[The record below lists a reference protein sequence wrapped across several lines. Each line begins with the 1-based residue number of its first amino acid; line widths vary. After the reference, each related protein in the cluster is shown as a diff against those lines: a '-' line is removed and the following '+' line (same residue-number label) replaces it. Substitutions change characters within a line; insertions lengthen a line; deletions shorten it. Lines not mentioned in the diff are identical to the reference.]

1 MLILTVPLIS
11 LRLQTYNIS
20 FKRFIFFFIHISI
33 LVRSIANLSPPNQLK
48 SRVHIARFLLN
59 IGSIWLF
66 SMVINLN
73 VCTYSHN
80 LCLSLSK
87 SQGAW
92 VWSVQLDI
100 SFFAWLL
107 YRQQLFN
114 AFPRTPQKVFATIAR
129 ISLSLSV
136 LISLSFF
143 LSVLGVLLKKY
154 YINVYF
160 KRV

>member
-11 LRLQTYNIS
+11 LRLQTYIIS

-33 LVRSIANLSPPNQLK
+33 IVRSIANISSPNQLK
-48 SRVHIARFLLN
+48 SRVHITRFLLN

-66 SMVINLN
+66 SMVIILN

-100 SFFAWLL
+100 SFFLRGYYIASNSSMHFLERRKKFLQRQLESLFLL
-107 YRQQLFN
+107 CTYFS
-114 AFPRTPQKVFATIAR
+114 VI
-129 ISLSLSV
+129 LSV
-136 LISLSFF
+136 RFGC
-143 LSVLGVLLKKY
+143 VVKKILY
-154 YINVYF
+154 
-160 KRV
+160 

>member
-33 LVRSIANLSPPNQLK
+33 IVRSIANISSPNQLK
-48 SRVHIARFLLN
+48 SRVHITRFLLN

-66 SMVINLN
+66 SMVIILN

-100 SFFAWLL
+100 SFFLRGYYIASNSSMHFLERRKKFL
-107 YRQQLFN
+107 QRQLESLF
-114 AFPRTPQKVFATIAR
+114 
-129 ISLSLSV
+129 LSLY
-136 LISLSFF
+136 LFLCHSFCPF
-143 LSVLGVLLKKY
+143 WVCC
-154 YINVYF
+154 
-160 KRV
+160 

>member
-11 LRLQTYNIS
+11 LRLQTYIIS

-33 LVRSIANLSPPNQLK
+33 IVRSIANISSPNQLK
-48 SRVHIARFLLN
+48 SRVHITRFLLN

-66 SMVINLN
+66 SMVIILN
-73 VCTYSHN
+73 VCTYSHK
-80 LCLSLSK
+80 LC
-87 SQGAW
+87 QGAW